1 MKGLVTCAGLSL
13 DGPSSEFPASAFRKV
28 LDINVTGT
36 FLVAQATARAMISA
50 NTPGSMVFVASM
62 SGYGANKVPRYIF
75 FLINVLYSLMLIGR

>member
-1 MKGLVTCAGLSL
+1 MQGLVTCAGLSL

-62 SGYGANKVPRYIF
+62 SGYGANKVDT
-75 FLINVLYSLMLIGR
+75 SLSY